1 MESLLTQFFHQKTL
15 RYSKAFRH
23 LINLPPNAITGTVL
37 ANEEIING
45 LSERGNHPVVRQPL
59 RQWILKI
66 TQYADKL
73 EDGLHDLQWPE
84 GTLSAQKQWIGR
96 SVGASIKF
104 NVENTDSAI
113 EVFTTRPD
121 TIMGV
126 TYVVLAPEHPLV
138 AKLTSAEN
146 KEAVDRYVKEVVGKS
161 DMERTSTGIDRGK
174 TGVPLGAFAVHPITG
189 EKVLLLSLK
198 CCRIICL
205 CDRYRIWGEIDKWL
219 HETNQSP

>member
-1 MESLLTQFFHQKTL
+1 M
-15 RYSKAFRH
+15 
-23 LINLPPNAITGTVL
+23 

-73 EDGLHDLQWPE
+73 EDGLDSLLWPE

-96 SVGASIKF
+96 SVGASIQFK
-104 NVENTDSAI
+104 VESSDSII

-138 AKLTSAEN
+138 SKLTTSEN
-146 KEAVDRYVKEVVGKS
+146 KAAVDQYIKEVVGKS
-161 DMERTSTGIDRGK
+161 DLERTATGADRGK
-174 TGVPLGAFAVHPITG
+174 TGVSLGAFAVHPITG
-189 EKVLLLSLK
+189 EKVYFVLDIYIK
-198 CCRIICL
+198 
-205 CDRYRIWGEIDKWL
+205 
-219 HETNQSP
+219 

>member
-1 MESLLTQFFHQKTL
+1 M
-15 RYSKAFRH
+15 
-23 LINLPPNAITGTVL
+23 L

-59 RQWILKI
+59 RQWILRI

-73 EDGLHDLQWPE
+73 EEGLDKLQWPE

-104 NVENTDSAI
+104 NVENTENNI

-138 AKLTSAEN
+138 SVLTTPEN
-146 KEAVDRYVKEVVGKS
+146 KQAVEKYIKEVVGKS
-161 DMERTSTGIDRGK
+161 DMERTSTGVDRGK
-174 TGVPLGAFAVHPITG
+174 TGVPLGAYAVHPISG
-189 EKVLLLSLK
+189 EKVCLNLIYFE
-198 CCRIICL
+198 CFIIFS
-205 CDRYRIWGEIDKWL
+205 DFRSFIY
-219 HETNQSP
+219 

>member
-1 MESLLTQFFHQKTL
+1 MLSHFL
-15 RYSKAFRH
+15 
-23 LINLPPNAITGTVL
+23 GTVL

-73 EDGLHDLQWPE
+73 EDGLDSLQWPE

-96 SVGASIKF
+96 SVGASIQFK
-104 NVENTDSAI
+104 VESSDSVI

-138 AKLTSAEN
+138 SKLTTAEN
-146 KEAVDRYVKEVVGKS
+146 KASVEKYIKEVVGKS
-161 DMERTSTGIDRGK
+161 DMERTSTGVDRGK

-189 EKVLLLSLK
+189 EKVLILHCTVLFVQKMHRSK
-198 CCRIICL
+198 CFTFYSIMSRRNTVFSCNLTDL
-205 CDRYRIWGEIDKWL
+205 C
-219 HETNQSP
+219 Q

>member
-1 MESLLTQFFHQKTL
+1 M
-15 RYSKAFRH
+15 
-23 LINLPPNAITGTVL
+23 TGTVL

-45 LSERGNHPVVRQPL
+45 LSERGNHPVIRQPL

-73 EDGLHDLQWPE
+73 EEGLGDLQWPE

-104 NVENTDSAI
+104 NVENTDSTI

-138 AKLTSAEN
+138 SKLTSPEN
-146 KEAVDRYVKEVVGKS
+146 KEVVDRYIKEVVGKS

-189 EKVLLLSLK
+189 EKVFLHPVFSFAWIDVK
-198 CCRIICL
+198 SMR
-205 CDRYRIWGEIDKWL
+205 GEINGTALNSLVTCGTFRGLDSL
-219 HETNQSP
+219 HAVKTKRNH

>member
-1 MESLLTQFFHQKTL
+1 
-15 RYSKAFRH
+15 
-23 LINLPPNAITGTVL
+23 VL

-73 EDGLHDLQWPE
+73 EDGLTDLQWPE
-84 GTLSAQKQWIGR
+84 GTLAAQKQWIGR
-96 SVGASIKF
+96 SVGASIQFK
-104 NVENTDSAI
+104 VEGTDSNI

-138 AKLTSAEN
+138 SVLTTPDKKA
-146 KEAVDRYVKEVVGKS
+146 AVDQYVKDVVGKS
-161 DMERTSTGIDRGK
+161 DMERTSTGADRGK

-189 EKVLLLSLK
+189 AKVRV
-198 CCRIICL
+198 CCTGKYAWCVAV
-205 CDRYRIWGEIDKWL
+205 
-219 HETNQSP
+219 

>member
-1 MESLLTQFFHQKTL
+1 MSNFVLASH
-15 RYSKAFRH
+15 
-23 LINLPPNAITGTVL
+23 IMIGTVL

-104 NVENTDSAI
+104 NVENTDSTI

-138 AKLTSAEN
+138 AKLTSPEN

-189 EKVLLLSLK
+189 EKVRVLFLDRCYVTCWSGLLQVFRELK
-198 CCRIICL
+198 RSQ
-205 CDRYRIWGEIDKWL
+205 L
-219 HETNQSP
+219 H

>member
-1 MESLLTQFFHQKTL
+1 M
-15 RYSKAFRH
+15 A
-23 LINLPPNAITGTVL
+23 GTVL

-104 NVENTDSAI
+104 NVENTDSTI

-138 AKLTSAEN
+138 AKLTSSEN

-174 TGVPLGAFAVHPITG
+174 TGVPLGAFAVHPVTG
-189 EKVLLLSLK
+189 EKVCLLLPK
-198 CCRIICL
+198 CRYVMCWSCL
-205 CDRYRIWGEIDKWL
+205 VSNIE
-219 HETNQSP
+219 EN

>member
-1 MESLLTQFFHQKTL
+1 M
-15 RYSKAFRH
+15 RYNYAF
-23 LINLPPNAITGTVL
+23 IGTVL

-84 GTLSAQKQWIGR
+84 GTLAAQKQWIGR

-104 NVENTDSAI
+104 NVDGTDNTI

-126 TYVVLAPEHPLV
+126 TYAVLAPEHPLV
-138 AKLTSAEN
+138 ATLTTPEN
-146 KEAVDRYVKEVVGKS
+146 KEAVEKYIKEVVGKS
-161 DMERTSTGIDRGK
+161 DMERTSTGVDRGK
-174 TGVPLGAFAVHPITG
+174 TGVPLGAFAVHPITK
-189 EKVLLLSLK
+189 EKVCQSLFIIDFFFYCFLTK
-198 CCRIICL
+198 SYCYDILCRILICRSVL
-205 CDRYRIWGEIDKWL
+205 K
-219 HETNQSP
+219 